1 MEEKLYQI
9 VNHILIK
16 RKSSPLSSFEHNM
29 SLRNDIGFDSLELA
43 ELTVRLENEFN
54 IDIFTGEYKKTKLLF
69 IYEGKETKIQ
79 EF

>member
-54 IDIFTGEYKKTKLLF
+54 IDIFEDGLVDNIGDVLRRLSN
-69 IYEGKETKIQ
+69 
-79 EF
+79 